1 MSHTSLK
8 QILFRKECS
17 DTCSLRFDLCR
28 HQLSSV
34 GHICLSADASVIFS
48 KRTGEET
55 EEDTDSLTDKLQGS
69 AVVLIDH
76 LDLLLAM
83 DDTRMFYFDMIPIP
97 F

>member
-1 MSHTSLK
+1 M
-8 QILFRKECS
+8 
-17 DTCSLRFDLCR
+17 
-28 HQLSSV
+28 
-34 GHICLSADASVIFS
+34 IFS
-48 KRTGEET
+48 KRTGKET

-83 DDTRMFYFDMIPIP
+83 DDTRMFLFLYDTDTFLSNFCLMPILI